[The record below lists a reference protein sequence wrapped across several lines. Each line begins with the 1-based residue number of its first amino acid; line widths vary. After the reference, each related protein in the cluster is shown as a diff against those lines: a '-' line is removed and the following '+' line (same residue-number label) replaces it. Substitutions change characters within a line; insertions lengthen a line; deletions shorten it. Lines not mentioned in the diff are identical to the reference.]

1 MRHNEQVSKKIDHAL
16 KDLLKALKKHA
27 EVMGA
32 PRVPIKRAHK
42 ASARVQSAANAY
54 TEAVHQRT
62 GLGSPFVDLI
72 EPGLD
77 EDTLRSLKSERDA
90 VLRRHNVRLT

>member
-1 MRHNEQVSKKIDHAL
+1 VSKKIDSTL
-16 KDLLKALKKHA
+16 KDLVKALKKHA

-32 PRVPIKRAHK
+32 PRVPIKQAQK
-42 ASARVQSAANAY
+42 ATARVQAAANAY
-54 TEAVHQRT
+54 TEAVHSKT
-62 GLGSPFVDLI
+62 GQPSPFTDLI

-90 VLRRHNVRLT
+90 VLKRHNISIA